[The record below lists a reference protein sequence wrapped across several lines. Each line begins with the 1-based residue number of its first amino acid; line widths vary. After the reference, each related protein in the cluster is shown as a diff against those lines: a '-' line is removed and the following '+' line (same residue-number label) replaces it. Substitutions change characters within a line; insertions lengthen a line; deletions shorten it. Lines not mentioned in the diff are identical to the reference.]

1 MVTRAA
7 TRSLVRRRVAC
18 ALALMCWAGA
28 GTPAS
33 SQDWPDGP
41 VTALDGRVTVGA
53 EVTVTAAP
61 DDLGYF
67 NFADYEHST
76 LRLVRL
82 GLTSVFRAT
91 DRLSFLLEM
100 RAEGDSA
107 DGHWI
112 GAPYAAYV
120 RVRPWVTRDFEVRAG
135 RIPTAFGSFSY
146 RSYGS
151 GNPLIGYPL
160 AYQYLTSLRADA
172 LPASADELASMR
184 ARGWL
189 TGYSIGDPSLETGVP
204 LVNIFRYDAGVMA
217 RAGLPADRGDVSLSV
232 TTGTLSHP
240 RGDDNGAPQVAARLR
255 LQPAVGL
262 VLGASI
268 AGGSFLTGSVR
279 DVLPAEAA
287 RESSHQRALGADV
300 EYSRDYWLVRSELVA
315 SRWTLPSVS
324 APHIDSPLWGSSWLV
339 EGRYKLRP
347 GLYAAARF
355 DRLFFSRIDT
365 STGRIPWEA
374 DVWRV
379 EGGIGYSLR
388 RNVLVKGTV
397 QHNRRDGGRIERATL
412 AAAQVSL
419 WF

>member
-7 TRSLVRRRVAC
+7 TRSLVRRRVVC
-18 ALALMCWAGA
+18 ALALLCCAGSA
-28 GTPAS
+28 TPLLA
-33 SQDWPDGP
+33 QDWPDGP

-53 EVTVTAAP
+53 EITATAAP
-61 DDLGYF
+61 EDPGYF

-76 LRLVRL
+76 LRLIRL

-91 DRLSFLLEM
+91 DRLSFLVEL

-107 DGHWI
+107 DGHWT

-120 RVRPWVTRDFEVRAG
+120 RVRPWGSRDFEVRAG
-135 RIPTAFGSFSY
+135 RIPTAFGSFSH
-146 RSYGS
+146 RPYGS

-172 LPASADELASMR
+172 LPASADELAAMR

-189 TGYSIGDPSLETGVP
+189 TGYSIGDPSLEPGVP
-204 LVNIFRYDAGVMA
+204 LVNVFRYDAGVMA
-217 RAGLPADRGDVSLSV
+217 RAGLPADRGEVAVSV
-232 TTGTLSHP
+232 TAGTLSHP
-240 RGDDNGAPQVAARLR
+240 RFDDNGAPQVAGRLT
-255 LQPAVGL
+255 LQPIVGL
-262 VLGASI
+262 VLGAS
-268 AGGSFLTGSVR
+268 AADGRFLVERVG
-279 DVLPAEAA
+279 DALPAGSTV
-287 RESSHQRALGADV
+287 RGSRQRTFGADV

-315 SRWTLPSVS
+315 SRWTLPSLS
-324 APHIDSPLWGSSWLV
+324 APRLDSPLWGSSWLV

-347 GLYAAARF
+347 GLYSAVRF
-355 DRLFFSRIDT
+355 DRLFFNRIDT
-365 STGRIPWEA
+365 SSGPIPWEA
-374 DVWRV
+374 DVWRL
-379 EGGIGYSLR
+379 EGGVGYSLR
-388 RNVLVKGTV
+388 RNVLVKATV